1 MRFLFIFLIAT
12 QSIFATSEDWGKTGH
27 RTVGEIATSVLS
39 KKALKNIAL
48 ILDGASL
55 ALVSN
60 YGDDIK
66 SDKKYR
72 KYGSWHYVNL
82 PLDGQYSLQT
92 ANSQGDII
100 QGIQVCVNTIRDVNA
115 SKEEKAFHLKLLV
128 HFIGDLHQPMHIGRE
143 EDKGGNDVKLTW
155 FGEKH

>member
-82 PLDGQYSLQT
+82 PLDGNYS
-92 ANSQGDII
+92 
-100 QGIQVCVNTIRDVNA
+100 
-115 SKEEKAFHLKLLV
+115 
-128 HFIGDLHQPMHIGRE
+128 
-143 EDKGGNDVKLTW
+143 
-155 FGEKH
+155 